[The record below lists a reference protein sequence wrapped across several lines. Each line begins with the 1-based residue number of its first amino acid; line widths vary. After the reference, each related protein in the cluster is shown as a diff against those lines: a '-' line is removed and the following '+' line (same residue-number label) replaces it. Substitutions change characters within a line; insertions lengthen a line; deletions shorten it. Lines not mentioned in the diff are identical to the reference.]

1 MLAAGEGQPERVLG
15 TAHLL
20 AHLRR
25 ATALLPELVGDTEI
39 RVVLS
44 SRAEAD
50 ALSRAVSDWAP
61 GAVDGWTV
69 AITGSAWPASGR
81 ATLHRVRGRFAAEWV
96 AWSVA
101 VAAGFEAGPT
111 VGIDERDAPYAG

>member
-1 MLAAGEGQPERVLG
+1 MAAGEGHPERASG

-39 RVVLS
+39 RVALS

-50 ALSRAVSDWAP
+50 ALSRAVCDWAP

-69 AITGSAWPASGR
+69 TITGSAWPAPGR
-81 ATLHRVRGRFAAEWV
+81 ARLHRVGGRFAAEWV

-111 VGIDERDAPYAG
+111 VSIDEWDGPYAG